1 MARRLPRCRE
11 SVGTTTRLTNF
22 GDDCNLRFDS
32 RLRQSN
38 LLLSALSS
46 ETADRTSVANRS
58 TDSCTKSPVSAGI
71 QSALFGDTAAVVE
84 STGSMLGNA
93 GTGTTPV
100 PKADPTTPHPSPE
113 IKYSDATC
121 QPLTRTDFSRIH
133 PKMGST
139 LESRGR
145 VGAAGKP
152 SDEPL
157 RKGET
162 QSLEVLGNIAAVPH
176 LHHTLI
182 TPNYHWNGDRKIVW
196 PGPLRNMRKLGLLP
210 SVKKLQIYR
219 RNSCYDFLV
228 FSPKLLYCFNRRHFL
243 R

>member
-1 MARRLPRCRE
+1 
-11 SVGTTTRLTNF
+11 
-22 GDDCNLRFDS
+22 
-32 RLRQSN
+32 
-38 LLLSALSS
+38 
-46 ETADRTSVANRS
+46 
-58 TDSCTKSPVSAGI
+58 
-71 QSALFGDTAAVVE
+71 
-84 STGSMLGNA
+84 
-93 GTGTTPV
+93 
-100 PKADPTTPHPSPE
+100 
-113 IKYSDATC
+113 
-121 QPLTRTDFSRIH
+121 
-133 PKMGST
+133 MGST

-162 QSLEVLGNIAAVPH
+162 QSLEVLVNIAAVPH